1 MKLTNTYPSLA
12 NKRILVTGGAN
23 GIGEVIVR
31 AFAEQNAIVSIIDV
45 DIEAANALKAELKA
59 NHIYCFKCDV
69 SQHAQLQQTVINA
82 HQAMGGLDVLIN
94 NAAND
99 VRHAWDVVTPEF
111 WANNLALNCGS
122 QFFAMQAAAKLMM
135 ANDVANVVATD
146 VANPSNENTSS
157 KGSIINLGS
166 VSWMRRRAGMVGYTS
181 SKAAI
186 HGMTRTMA
194 QELGPLGIRVNCV
207 VPGAIKTPKQDR
219 LVVTPELEKQ
229 FFDNQALKFR
239 LVSEDVAAMAL
250 FLASDDARA
259 CAGQSFVVDGGIS

>member
-12 NKRILVTGGAN
+12 NKRVLVTGGAS
-23 GIGEVIVR
+23 GIGEIIVR
-31 AFAEQNAIVSIIDV
+31 AFAAQNAIVSVIDIN
-45 DIEAANALKAELKA
+45 IEAANALKDELKA
-59 NHIYCFKCDV
+59 NQIHCFKCDV
-69 SQHAQLQQTVINA
+69 SQHAQLQHTILNA
-82 HQAMGGLDVLIN
+82 HQAMGGLDILIN

-99 VRHAWDVVTPEF
+99 VRHAWDAVTPEF

-135 ANDVANVVATD
+135 ANDVAND
-146 VANPSNENTSS
+146 VANDIANSSSRNTSA

-194 QELGPLGIRVNCV
+194 QELGPYGIRVNCV

-229 FFDNQALKFR
+229 FLDNQALKFR
-239 LVSEDVAAMAL
+239 LVSEDVAAMTM
-250 FLASDDARA
+250 FLASDDARS
-259 CAGQSFVVDGGIS
+259 CAGQAFVVDGGLS

>member
-1 MKLTNTYPSLA
+1 MKLTNTYPSLK
-12 NKRILVTGGAN
+12 NKRIVITGGAS

-31 AFAEQNAIVSIIDV
+31 AFAEQGAKISIIDV
-45 DIEAANALKAELKA
+45 DIEAASVLQTELKA
-59 NHIYCFKCDV
+59 NQIHCYHCDV
-69 SQHAQLQQTVINA
+69 SQHTLLQQTITSA
-82 HQAMGGLDVLIN
+82 HRAMGGLDVLIN

-99 VRHAWDVVTPEF
+99 VRHAWDAVTPEF
-111 WANNLALNCGS
+111 WENNLALNCGS
-122 QFFAMQAAAKLMM
+122 QFFAMQATAQLMI
-135 ANDVANVVATD
+135 ADSVP
-146 VANPSNENTSS
+146 NPQMNTTPIR
-157 KGSIINLGS
+157 GSIVNLGS

-194 QELGPLGIRVNCV
+194 QELGPHNIRVNCV

-229 FFDNQALKFR
+229 FLDNQALKFR
-239 LVSEDVAAMAL
+239 LVSEDVAAMVL

-259 CAGQSFVVDGGIS
+259 CSGQSFIVDGGIS

>member
-1 MKLTNTYPSLA
+1 MMKLTNSYPSLA
-12 NKRILVTGGAN
+12 NKRILITGGAS
-23 GIGEVIVR
+23 GIGETIVR
-31 AFAEQNAIVSIIDV
+31 AFAEQNAIVSIIDI
-45 DIEAANALKAELKA
+45 DIEAADALKAELKA
-59 NHIYCFKCDV
+59 NKIYCFRCDV
-69 SQHAQLQQTVINA
+69 SQHAQLQQTIANA

-99 VRHAWDVVTPEF
+99 VRHAWAAVTPEF

-122 QFFAMQAAAKLMM
+122 QFFALQAAAKLMM
-135 ANDVANVVATD
+135 ENVVANSD
-146 VANPSNENTSS
+146 NANTSA

-194 QELGPLGIRVNCV
+194 QELGPLSIRVNCV

-229 FFDNQALKFR
+229 FLDNQALKFR
-239 LVSEDVAAMAL
+239 LVSEDVAAMVL
-250 FLASDDARA
+250 FLASDDARG

>member
-12 NKRILVTGGAN
+12 NKRILITGGAS
-23 GIGEVIVR
+23 GIGEIIVR
-31 AFAEQNAIVSIIDV
+31 AFAEQKAIVSIIDI
-45 DIEAANALKAELKA
+45 DIAAANALKAELKA
-59 NHIYCFKCDV
+59 NQIYCFECDV
-69 SQHAQLQQTVINA
+69 SQHAQLQQTIVNA
-82 HQAMGGLDVLIN
+82 HQLMGGLDVLVN

-99 VRHAWDVVTPEF
+99 VRHAWDAVTPEF
-111 WANNLALNCGS
+111 WADNLALNCGS

-135 ANDVANVVATD
+135 AKVVA
-146 VANPSNENTSS
+146 SSGSENTSL

-166 VSWMRRRAGMVGYTS
+166 VSWMRRRPGMVGYTS

-194 QELGPLGIRVNCV
+194 QELGPHGIRVNCV

-229 FFDNQALKFR
+229 FIDNQALKFR

-259 CAGQSFVVDGGIS
+259 CAGQAFIVDGGIS

>member
-12 NKRILVTGGAN
+12 NKRILVTGGAS
-23 GIGEVIVR
+23 GIGEIIVR
-31 AFAEQNAIVSIIDV
+31 AFAEQNAIVSIIDI

-59 NHIYCFKCDV
+59 NQIYCFKCDV
-69 SQHAQLQQTVINA
+69 SQHTELQHTIANV

-99 VRHAWDVVTPEF
+99 VRHAWDAVTPDF

-135 ANDVANVVATD
+135 TNVVANDVAN
-146 VANPSNENTSS
+146 SGNENTSE

-194 QELGPLGIRVNCV
+194 QELGPHGIRVNCV

-229 FFDNQALKFR
+229 FIDNQALKFR
-239 LVSEDVAAMAL
+239 LVGQDVAAMAL

-259 CAGQSFVVDGGIS
+259 CAGQAFVVDGGIS